1 MADFDVTNLTI
12 VDVITAFTKAYTRGR
27 GFDGD
32 DPNNELAAVITAASA
47 RMAANP
53 EQIPYD
59 IGGVSYRGGFN
70 GWNLAE
76 QAVLNRYRMR
86 AQ

>member
-1 MADFDVTNLTI
+1 MATTNPGI
-12 VDVITAFTKAYTRGR
+12 VAVITSFVSAYTRGR
-27 GFDGD
+27 GFAD
-32 DPNNELAAVITAASA
+32 DEPNEELAAVITAASA

-59 IGGVSYRGGFN
+59 VGGVSFRGGFN
-70 GWNLAE
+70 GFNLAE
-76 QAVLNRYRMR
+76 QMVLNRYRVR